1 MDALKVLI
9 KMKFI
14 FLLLFILVI
23 SSTQS
28 QTTEISKPEFKR
40 HFYFKVDQ
48 YRTLPNTDSEIIFL
62 GNSITAGGNWSE
74 LFQDLRVKNR
84 GISGDITEGIL
95 YRLDEITESKPAK
108 IFLLIG
114 INDLSRG
121 IEVDSIMNN
130 YRKIVSRIMQDT
142 PETQIY
148 IQSVLPVNDNFEY
161 FKNHTDK
168 GESVLLL
175 NNVLKELAN
184 QLKHTY
190 IDLFSSF
197 ANDEG
202 KLKAEY
208 TLDGLHLTGEGYV
221 LWKLILEDYLK

>member
-1 MDALKVLI
+1 MLCKLI
-9 KMKFI
+9 I
-14 FLLLFILVI
+14 LILF
-23 SSTQS
+23 SSFSYIQS
-28 QTTEISKPEFKR
+28 QTTDIDKPQFKR
-40 HFYFKVDQ
+40 HFYFKVNQ
-48 YRTLPNTDSEIIFL
+48 FEALPNTDSEIIFL

-74 LFQDLRVKNR
+74 IFQDLRVKNR
-84 GISGDITEGIL
+84 GISGDVTEGIL
-95 YRLDEITESKPAK
+95 FRLEEITESKPAK

-130 YRKIVSRIMQDT
+130 YRKIVNKIMQDT

-161 FKNHTDK
+161 FNNHTDK
-168 GESVLLL
+168 GELIILI
-175 NNVLKELAN
+175 NNKLIELADKF
-184 QLKHTY
+184 KHTY

-197 ANDEG
+197 ANDQG

-221 LWKLILEDYLK
+221 LWKSILEDYVK